1 MDFTFGEDADMV
13 RQTAHEFVRRDLL
26 PQEPKFLNAKDAT
39 ERTAIVET
47 ATASLK
53 EMGLYSA
60 GVPEALGGG
69 GLGVVETC
77 LIAEELGQTIIPV
90 EWGELT
96 PILYECSEA
105 QKPSYL
111 APVVEGSKTYAVAF
125 DEPAPFGDPAKMATT
140 ARDMTA
146 AGHDRNPLGDSGSC
160 PKASPSGYMLN
171 GAKVLRKSKADFYLV
186 FATGIGPTGP
196 IGPICLLLDAA
207 APGAPISGN
216 LLTLK
221 DCAVPADHVLG
232 TPGKALS
239 LGRKW
244 FPLTRIIRAAAIL
257 GTCDRLLEVSAQY
270 AHDWTSMGEHISERV
285 SIQQALGD
293 MAGDIEALRWLVYHT
308 AWLARGL
315 SQAISEGNSGTV
327 PRIDYPSM
335 LVKLQAHKVLTE
347 TVNRSVRIHGG
358 TIPPIAEWLR
368 KARDMTETGSAVSD
382 RVPSRPSSTD
392 LLRLAVAR
400 ETISRLQP

>member
-26 PQEPKFLNAKDAT
+26 PQEPKFLNAKDPA
-39 ERTAIVET
+39 ERAAIVET
-47 ATASLK
+47 ATGSFK

-60 GVPEALGGG
+60 GVPESFGGG
-69 GLGVVETC
+69 GLGPIETC
-77 LIAEELGQTIIPV
+77 LIADELGQTIIPV

-96 PILYECSEA
+96 PILYECSNT
-105 QKPSYL
+105 QKAKYL
-111 APVVEGSKTYAVAF
+111 APVVEGSKAYSVAF
-125 DEPAPFGDPAKMATT
+125 DEPVPFGEPAKMATT
-140 ARDMTA
+140 ATQA
-146 AGHDRNPLGDSGSC
+146 HG
-160 PKASPSGYMLN
+160 GYVLN
-171 GAKVLRKSKADFYLV
+171 GAKLLARPKADFYLV
-186 FATGIGPTGP
+186 FAIGPIGP
-196 IGPICLLLDAA
+196 IGPICLLLDSG
-207 APGAPISGN
+207 APGTNLSAN
-216 LLTLK
+216 LLSLTN
-221 DCAVPADHVLG
+221 CAVPADQVLG
-232 TPGKALS
+232 APGKALS

-270 AHDWTSMGEHISERV
+270 AHDWTSMDAHISERASV
-285 SIQQALGD
+285 QQTLAD
-293 MAGDIEALRWLVYHT
+293 MAGDIEGLRWMVYHT
-308 AWLARGL
+308 AWLA
-315 SQAISEGNSGTV
+315 AEGKKV
-327 PRIDYPSM
+327 EYDSM

-368 KARDMTETGSAVSD
+368 KNATDTDA
-382 RVPSRPSSTD
+382 TD

>member
-26 PQEPKFLNAKDAT
+26 PQEPKFLNAKDPT
-39 ERTAIVET
+39 ERTAIVDT
-47 ATASLK
+47 ATGSLK

-60 GVPEALGGG
+60 GVPEAFGGG
-69 GLGVVETC
+69 GLGPIETC
-77 LIAEELGQTIIPV
+77 LIADELGQTIIPV
-90 EWGELT
+90 DWGELT
-96 PILYECSEA
+96 PILYECSDA
-105 QKPSYL
+105 QKPKYL

-125 DEPAPFGDPAKMATT
+125 NEPQPFADPAKMATIAT
-140 ARDMTA
+140 QAH
-146 AGHDRNPLGDSGSC
+146 G
-160 PKASPSGYMLN
+160 GYVLN
-171 GAKVLRKSKADFYLV
+171 GTKVLAKPKADFRLV
-186 FATGIGPTGP
+186 FASGIGPIGP
-196 IGPICLLLDAA
+196 IGPICVILDA
-207 APGAPISGN
+207 GATGTTLTGN

-221 DCAVPADHVLG
+221 DCAVTAEQVLG
-232 TPGKALS
+232 APGKALS

-270 AHDWTSMGEHISERV
+270 AHDWTSMGTYISERA
-285 SIQQALGD
+285 SIQETLAD
-293 MAGDIEALRWLVYHT
+293 MAGDIEGLRWMVYHT
-308 AWLARGL
+308 AWLA
-315 SQAISEGNSGTV
+315 AEGKK
-327 PRIDYPSM
+327 IEYDSM
-335 LVKLQAHKVLTE
+335 LVKLQAQKVLTE

-368 KARDMTETGSAVSD
+368 KNAGDTDA
-382 RVPSRPSSTD
+382 TD

>member
-26 PQEPKFLNAKDAT
+26 PQEPKFLNAKDPA

-47 ATASLK
+47 ATGSLK

-60 GVPEALGGG
+60 GVPEAFGGG
-69 GLGVVETC
+69 GLGPIETC
-77 LIAEELGQTIIPV
+77 LIADELGQTIIPV

-96 PILYECSEA
+96 PILYECSDA
-105 QKPSYL
+105 QKPKYL

-125 DEPAPFGDPAKMATT
+125 NEPQPFADPAKMATT
-140 ARDMTA
+140 ATQA
-146 AGHDRNPLGDSGSC
+146 HG
-160 PKASPSGYMLN
+160 GYVLN
-171 GAKVLRKSKADFYLV
+171 GAKLLAKPKADFYLV
-186 FATGIGPTGP
+186 FASATGPIGP
-196 IGPICLLLDAA
+196 IGPICLILDR
-207 APGAPISGN
+207 GTTGTEVSGN

-221 DCAVPADHVLG
+221 DCAVTAEQVLG
-232 TPGKALS
+232 APGKALS

-257 GTCDRLLEVSAQY
+257 GTCDRLLEISAQY
-270 AHDWTSMGEHISERV
+270 AHDWTSMGTHISERA
-285 SIQQALGD
+285 SIQQTLAD
-293 MAGDIEALRWLVYHT
+293 MAGDIEGLRWMVYHT
-308 AWLARGL
+308 AWLA
-315 SQAISEGNSGTV
+315 AEGKK
-327 PRIDYPSM
+327 IEYDSM
-335 LVKLQAHKVLTE
+335 LVKLQAQKVLTE

-368 KARDMTETGSAVSD
+368 RNAADTDA
-382 RVPSRPSSTD
+382 TD

-400 ETISRLQP
+400 ETIARLQP

>member
-26 PQEPKFLNAKDAT
+26 PQEPKFLNAKDPA
-39 ERTAIVET
+39 ERTAIVEA

-60 GVPEALGGG
+60 GVPEAFGGG
-69 GLGVVETC
+69 GLGPIETC
-77 LIAEELGQTIIPV
+77 LIADELGQTIIPV

-96 PILYECSEA
+96 PILYECSDA
-105 QKPSYL
+105 QKPNYL
-111 APVVEGSKTYAVAF
+111 APVVERSKTYAVAF
-125 DEPAPFGDPAKMATT
+125 DEPQPFTDPAKMATT
-140 ARDMTA
+140 ATQSA
-146 AGHDRNPLGDSGSC
+146 SGWT
-160 PKASPSGYMLN
+160 LN
-171 GAKVLRKSKADFYLV
+171 GAKLVPGRKADFFLV
-186 FATGIGPTGP
+186 FAIGP
-196 IGPICLLLDAA
+196 IGPICFILDKGT
-207 APGAPISGN
+207 PGTTLSGN
-216 LLTLK
+216 LLTLSG
-221 DCAVPADHVLG
+221 CAAPADHVLG

-239 LGRKW
+239 LGRNW
-244 FPLTRIIRAAAIL
+244 FPLTRIIRAAAVL

-270 AHDWTSMGEHISERV
+270 AHDWTSMGEHISERK
-285 SIQQALGD
+285 SIQQTLAD

-315 SQAISEGNSGTV
+315 SKAISAGNPGTV
-327 PRIDYPSM
+327 PRVDYASM

-358 TIPPIAEWLR
+358 TIPPILEWLR
-368 KARDMTETGSAVSD
+368 KNAASSD
-382 RVPSRPSSTD
+382 AD
-392 LLRLAVAR
+392 DALRYAVAR

>member
-26 PQEPKFLNAKDAT
+26 PQEPKFLNSKDPA
-39 ERTAIVET
+39 EQAAIVEA
-47 ATASLK
+47 ATGSLK

-60 GVPEALGGG
+60 GVPEAFGGG
-69 GLGVVETC
+69 GLGPIETC
-77 LIAEELGQTIIPV
+77 LIADELGQTIIPV

-96 PILYECSEA
+96 PMLYECSDA
-105 QKPSYL
+105 QKPKYL
-111 APVVEGSKTYAVAF
+111 APVVEGSKAYSVAF
-125 DEPAPFGDPAKMATT
+125 DEPTPFTEPAKMATT
-140 ARDMTA
+140 ATQT
-146 AGHDRNPLGDSGSC
+146 DSGWS
-160 PKASPSGYMLN
+160 LN
-171 GAKVLRKSKADFYLV
+171 GAKLLPRPKADLFLV
-186 FATGIGPTGP
+186 FASGIGPTGP
-196 IGPICLLLDAA
+196 IGPICLLLDSG
-207 APGAPISGN
+207 APGAALTGN

-221 DCAVPADHVLG
+221 DCTVSAEQVLG

-270 AHDWTSMGEHISERV
+270 AHDWTSMGTHISERA
-285 SIQQALGD
+285 SIQQTLAD

-308 AWLARGL
+308 AWLA
-315 SQAISEGNSGTV
+315 AEGKK
-327 PRIDYPSM
+327 IEYDSM
-335 LVKLQAHKVLTE
+335 LVKLQVHKVLTE

-358 TIPPIAEWLR
+358 TIPPILDWLQ
-368 KARDMTETGSAVSD
+368 KNAA
-382 RVPSRPSSTD
+382 SSGAD
-392 LLRLAVAR
+392 DSLRFAVAR

>member
-1 MDFTFGEDADMV
+1 MDFTFGEDASMV
-13 RQTAHEFVRRDLL
+13 RQTAYEFVRRDLL
-26 PQEPKFLNAKDAT
+26 PQEPKFLNAKDPA
-39 ERTAIVET
+39 ERTTIVEA
-47 ATASLK
+47 ATGSLK

-60 GVPEALGGG
+60 GVPEAFGGG
-69 GLGVVETC
+69 GLGPIETC
-77 LIAEELGQTIIPV
+77 LIADELGQTIIPV

-96 PILYECSEA
+96 PILYECSDA
-105 QKPSYL
+105 QKSKYL
-111 APVVEGSKTYAVAF
+111 APVVEGSKTYSVAF
-125 DEPAPFGDPAKMATT
+125 DEPVPFGAPAKMAT
-140 ARDMTA
+140 A
-146 AGHDRNPLGDSGSC
+146 ATQAHG
-160 PKASPSGYMLN
+160 GYVLN
-171 GAKVLRKSKADFYLV
+171 GAKLLAKPKADFYLV
-186 FATGIGPTGP
+186 FASGIGPAGP
-196 IGPICLLLDAA
+196 IGPICLILDSG
-207 APGAPISGN
+207 APGTTLTGN

-221 DCAVPADHVLG
+221 DCAVTAEQVLG

-270 AHDWTSMGEHISERV
+270 AHDWTSMGTHISERA
-285 SIQQALGD
+285 SIQQTLAD

-308 AWLARGL
+308 AWLA
-315 SQAISEGNSGTV
+315 AEGKKV
-327 PRIDYPSM
+327 DYDSM
-335 LVKLQAHKVLTE
+335 LVKLQAQKVLTE

-368 KARDMTETGSAVSD
+368 KARDMTETGSTVSD
-382 RVPSRPSSTD
+382 RVPSPPSSTD

>member
-26 PQEPKFLNAKDAT
+26 PQEPKFLNAKDPA
-39 ERTAIVET
+39 ERAAIVET
-47 ATASLK
+47 ATGSLK

-60 GVPEALGGG
+60 GVPEAFGGG

-77 LIAEELGQTIIPV
+77 LIADELGQTIIPV

-96 PILYECSEA
+96 PILCECSDA
-105 QKPSYL
+105 QKPNYL
-111 APVVEGSKTYAVAF
+111 APVVEGSKTYTVAF
-125 DEPAPFGDPAKMATT
+125 DEPVPFSDPSKMATT
-140 ARDMTA
+140 ATQSE
-146 AGHDRNPLGDSGSC
+146 SGWT
-160 PKASPSGYMLN
+160 MN
-171 GAKVLRKSKADFYLV
+171 GAKVLAKSKADFHLV
-186 FATGIGPTGP
+186 FASATGPIGP
-196 IGPICLLLDAA
+196 IGPICLILD
-207 APGAPISGN
+207 PGATGTTLSGN
-216 LLTLK
+216 LLTLTN
-221 DCAVPADHVLG
+221 CAVPADHVLG

-270 AHDWTSMGEHISERV
+270 AHDWTSMGTHISERKT
-285 SIQQALGD
+285 IQQALGD

-308 AWLARGL
+308 AWLTA
-315 SQAISEGNSGTV
+315 EGKK
-327 PRIDYPSM
+327 IEYDSM

-358 TIPPIAEWLR
+358 TIPPILEWLR
-368 KARDMTETGSAVSD
+368 KNAASSD
-382 RVPSRPSSTD
+382 ADDS
-392 LLRLAVAR
+392 LRFAVAR

>member
-26 PQEPKFLNAKDAT
+26 PQEPKFLNAKDPA
-39 ERTAIVET
+39 ERAAIVEA
-47 ATASLK
+47 ATGSLK

-60 GVPEALGGG
+60 GVPEAFGGG
-69 GLGVVETC
+69 GLGPVETC
-77 LIAEELGQTIIPV
+77 LIADELGQTIIPV

-96 PILYECSEA
+96 PILYECSDA
-105 QKPSYL
+105 QKPAYL
-111 APVVEGSKTYAVAF
+111 KPVVEGSKTYAIAF
-125 DEPAPFGDPAKMATT
+125 DEPVPFADPAKMATT
-140 ARDMTA
+140 ATQSDT
-146 AGHDRNPLGDSGSC
+146 GWT
-160 PKASPSGYMLN
+160 LN
-171 GAKVLRKSKADFYLV
+171 GAKVLRKPKADFYLV
-186 FATGIGPTGP
+186 FATGP
-196 IGPICLLLDAA
+196 IGPLCLILDSAS
-207 APGAPISGN
+207 PGTELSGN

-232 TPGKALS
+232 APGKALG

-270 AHDWTSMGEHISERV
+270 AHDWTSMGAHISERKA
-285 SIQQALGD
+285 IQQALGD
-293 MAGDIEALRWLVYHT
+293 MTGDIEALRWLVYHT

-327 PRIDYPSM
+327 PRVDYPSM
-335 LVKLQAHKVLTE
+335 LVKLQAQKVLTD

-358 TIPPIAEWLR
+358 TMPPIAEWLQ
-368 KARDMTETGSAVSD
+368 KNATGDA
-382 RVPSRPSSTD
+382 TD

>member
-1 MDFTFGEDADMV
+1 MDFSFGEDADMV

-26 PQEPKFLNAKDAT
+26 PQEPKFLNSKDPA
-39 ERTAIVET
+39 ERSAIVEA
-47 ATASLK
+47 ATGSLK

-60 GVPEALGGG
+60 GVPEAFGGG
-69 GLGVVETC
+69 GLGPIETC
-77 LIAEELGQTIIPV
+77 LIADELGQTIIPV

-96 PILYECSEA
+96 PILYECSDA
-105 QKPSYL
+105 QKPAYL
-111 APVVEGSKTYAVAF
+111 TPVVEGSKTYAISF
-125 DEPAPFGDPAKMATT
+125 DEPVPFREPAKMATT
-140 ARDMTA
+140 ATQS
-146 AGHDRNPLGDSGSC
+146 DSGWT
-160 PKASPSGYMLN
+160 LN
-171 GAKVLRKSKADFYLV
+171 GAKVLRKPKADFYLV
-186 FATGIGPTGP
+186 FASTIGT
-196 IGPICLLLDAA
+196 IGPICLILNSG
-207 APGAPISGN
+207 APGTTLTGN
-216 LLTLK
+216 LLTLT

-270 AHDWTSMGEHISERV
+270 AHDWTSMGTHISERKA
-285 SIQQALGD
+285 IQQALGD

-308 AWLARGL
+308 AWLA
-315 SQAISEGNSGTV
+315 AEGKKV
-327 PRIDYPSM
+327 EYDSM

-368 KARDMTETGSAVSD
+368 KNAADTDAA
-382 RVPSRPSSTD
+382 D

-400 ETISRLQP
+400 ETVSRLQP